1 MCKSIGCMQRIK
13 LLQFSSTP
21 FERCRDQMLHL
32 AMSVFSPV
40 RDVRMVLNK
49 STGETRGFAF
59 VHFYSVAEATRVMEV
74 MQVVCLV
81 SAVLLDSCKA

>member
-1 MCKSIGCMQRIK
+1 
-13 LLQFSSTP
+13 
-21 FERCRDQMLHL
+21 MLHL

-59 VHFYSVAEATRVMEV
+59 VHFYSIAEASRVMDV
-74 MQVVCLV
+74 MQAGWLLP
-81 SAVLLDSCKA
+81 AVLLDICRA

>member
-1 MCKSIGCMQRIK
+1 MRGST
-13 LLQFSSTP
+13 LLQISRTP
-21 FERCRDQMLHL
+21 SECCRDQMLHL

-59 VHFYSVAEATRVMEV
+59 VHFYSIAEASRVMEV
-74 MQVVCLV
+74 MQVGCLQP
-81 SAVLLDSCKA
+81 AVLLDNCRA

>member
-1 MCKSIGCMQRIK
+1 
-13 LLQFSSTP
+13 
-21 FERCRDQMLHL
+21 MLHL

-74 MQVVCLV
+74 MQVGCLLP
-81 SAVLLDSCKA
+81 AVLLHRCRA